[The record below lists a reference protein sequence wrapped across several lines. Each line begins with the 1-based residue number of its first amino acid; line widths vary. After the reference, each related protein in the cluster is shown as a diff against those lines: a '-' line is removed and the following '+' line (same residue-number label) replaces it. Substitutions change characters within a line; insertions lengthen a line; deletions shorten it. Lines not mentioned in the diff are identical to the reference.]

1 MFSERPSEGRSCVRC
16 FLASS
21 IWRRSALERDP
32 TAATNLREVVLS
44 DTAPGSDAVSPGPSL
59 RSTHAG
65 VEGGSPE
72 SPRAA
77 RGSMASRWENSFV
90 LLTLSLEVQ
99 RPGCEPSPWLSRVG
113 AASGLSSGRLAR
125 AQLACVCPDTWPL
138 VDLCWARSTSAKFTP
153 QTLLFAQAKSR
164 HTRGLPELTGA
175 CTTHY
180 IHTYYAVFT
189 PIIIRDRADH
199 PLNACTEDG

>member
-1 MFSERPSEGRSCVRC
+1 MQLSPTLKVIWACSKRAPSALLSRGLVPQGHSLGRSC
-16 FLASS
+16 
-21 IWRRSALERDP
+21 ERPAD
-32 TAATNLREVVLS
+32 ALREVVLS

-113 AASGLSSGRLAR
+113 AASGLSGRLAH
-125 AQLACVCPDTWPL
+125 AQPACGCPDTWPL
-138 VDLCWARSTSAKFTP
+138 VDLAGQGPLRLNSRPKRYYLLRPSPGTLEDCLSSQGHVLLTIFTP
-153 QTLLFAQAKSR
+153 TMLFSHR
-164 HTRGLPELTGA
+164 S
-175 CTTHY
+175 
-180 IHTYYAVFT
+180 
-189 PIIIRDRADH
+189 
-199 PLNACTEDG
+199 

>member
-1 MFSERPSEGRSCVRC
+1 MSCTRSEGLYRGVQERSNQDHHHP
-16 FLASS
+16 
-21 IWRRSALERDP
+21 ERDKAIVLKDHAETP
-32 TAATNLREVVLS
+32 SRTHPSGTRLREVVLS

-113 AASGLSSGRLAR
+113 AASGLSGRLAH
-125 AQLACVCPDTWPL
+125 AQPACGCPDTWPL
-138 VDLCWARSTSAKFTP
+138 VDLAGQGPLRLNSRPKRYYLLRPSPGTLEDCLSSQGHVLLTIFTP
-153 QTLLFAQAKSR
+153 TMLFSHR
-164 HTRGLPELTGA
+164 S
-175 CTTHY
+175 
-180 IHTYYAVFT
+180 
-189 PIIIRDRADH
+189 
-199 PLNACTEDG
+199 

>member
-1 MFSERPSEGRSCVRC
+1 MRLVWVCDATG
-16 FLASS
+16 
-21 IWRRSALERDP
+21 
-32 TAATNLREVVLS
+32 TALREVVLS

-113 AASGLSSGRLAR
+113 AASGLSGRLAH
-125 AQLACVCPDTWPL
+125 AQPACGCPDTWPL
-138 VDLCWARSTSAKFTP
+138 VDLAL
-153 QTLLFAQAKSR
+153 TLLSKVHF
-164 HTRGLPELTGA
+164 G
-175 CTTHY
+175 
-180 IHTYYAVFT
+180 
-189 PIIIRDRADH
+189 
-199 PLNACTEDG
+199 

>member
-1 MFSERPSEGRSCVRC
+1 MSCVRC

-59 RSTHAG
+59 RSTLAG

-113 AASGLSSGRLAR
+113 AASGLSGRLAH
-125 AQLACVCPDTWPL
+125 AQPACGCPDTWPL
-138 VDLCWARSTSAKFTP
+138 VDLAGQGPLRLNSRPKRYYLLRPSPGTLEDCLSSQGHVLLTIFTP
-153 QTLLFAQAKSR
+153 TMLFSHR
-164 HTRGLPELTGA
+164 S
-175 CTTHY
+175 
-180 IHTYYAVFT
+180 
-189 PIIIRDRADH
+189 
-199 PLNACTEDG
+199 

>member
-1 MFSERPSEGRSCVRC
+1 MFFERPSEGRSCVRC

-59 RSTHAG
+59 RSTLAG

-77 RGSMASRWENSFV
+77 RGNMASRWENSFV

-113 AASGLSSGRLAR
+113 AASGLSGRLAH
-125 AQLACVCPDTWPL
+125 AQPACGCPDTWPL
-138 VDLCWARSTSAKFTP
+138 VDLAGQGPLRLNSRPKRYYSLRPSPGTLEDCLSSQGHVLLSIFTP
-153 QTLLFAQAKSR
+153 TMLFSHR
-164 HTRGLPELTGA
+164 S
-175 CTTHY
+175 
-180 IHTYYAVFT
+180 
-189 PIIIRDRADH
+189 
-199 PLNACTEDG
+199 

>member
-1 MFSERPSEGRSCVRC
+1 MRC

-113 AASGLSSGRLAR
+113 AASGLSGRLAH
-125 AQLACVCPDTWPL
+125 AQPACGCPDTWPL
-138 VDLCWARSTSAKFTP
+138 VDLAGQGPLRLNSRPERYYLLRPSP
-153 QTLLFAQAKSR
+153 GTLEDCLSSQG
-164 HTRGLPELTGA
+164 HV
-175 CTTHY
+175 HY
-180 IHTYYAVFT
+180 IYTYYAVFT